1 MASSVAPFSQACDAQ
16 LYGDTCTESFFTE
29 GMLRF
34 DGSTSHGSTSPDGI
48 CGVGTATGAGC
59 KNDALCA
66 FPHCPMHLTRAALPL
81 QTVGSTTRRLARKSA
96 AGHSCPS
103 TRLARRGLWRT
114 RVRAASRRS
123 GPSAKTPAPA
133 RAAGTRVPGAP
144 PCLPRLRCGALAMH
158 ACSEP

>member
-59 KNDALCA
+59 KNDACVL
-66 FPHCPMHLTRAALPL
+66 FHI
-81 QTVGSTTRRLARKSA
+81 AR
-96 AGHSCPS
+96 C
-103 TRLARRGLWRT
+103 T
-114 RVRAASRRS
+114 
-123 GPSAKTPAPA
+123 
-133 RAAGTRVPGAP
+133 
-144 PCLPRLRCGALAMH
+144 
-158 ACSEP
+158 